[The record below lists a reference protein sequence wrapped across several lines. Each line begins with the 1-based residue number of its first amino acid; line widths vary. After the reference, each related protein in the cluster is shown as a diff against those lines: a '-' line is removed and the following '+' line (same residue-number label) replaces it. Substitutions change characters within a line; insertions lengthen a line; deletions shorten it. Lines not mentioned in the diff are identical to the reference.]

1 LRSTFR
7 ARFFLLFDMSRLLWF
22 AAWAAVRSVSVAMGA
37 SPWPA
42 EPTSQAV
49 KLTSVDPE
57 FNAVNMSGAAWNPV
71 TRTLWLANNS
81 GQFWALAVRAP

>member
-1 LRSTFR
+1 MVERS
-7 ARFFLLFDMSRLLWF
+7 LLFSICRIAWA
-22 AAWAAVRSVSVAMGA
+22 AAWAAIGLASAAEAA

-42 EPTSQAV
+42 EPTSQAAE
-49 KLTSVDPE
+49 LTVADPE

-81 GQFWALAVRAP
+81 GQFWALV